1 MSRRRKPRPKSRPA
15 RKASAAR
22 RKPAARPRQP
32 AARRQRPA
40 ARAKKAAVAKRAA
53 APKPKTTRR
62 AATTGS
68 QPRRSVPP
76 AAVASPLSAATLERM
91 LTEAR
96 RRTGAEAGTVYL
108 RDQEGLQFAI
118 VQNDQLERRVGRAAF
133 QQRLRGERLP
143 LDRVSIASW
152 VALTRGIVNL
162 PAAANTPLDRRPY
175 AVDRRIDRRLEYV
188 TRSVLAAPLRDASG
202 AVLGVLQLINALD
215 RRGRVVS
222 FDRTDELAVSAVID
236 AALRQAQARA

>member
-1 MSRRRKPRPKSRPA
+1 
-15 RKASAAR
+15 
-22 RKPAARPRQP
+22 
-32 AARRQRPA
+32 
-40 ARAKKAAVAKRAA
+40 
-53 APKPKTTRR
+53 
-62 AATTGS
+62 
-68 QPRRSVPP
+68 
-76 AAVASPLSAATLERM
+76 M

-108 RDQEGLQFAI
+108 RDQQGLRFAI

-133 QQRLRGERLP
+133 RQRLRGERLP

-152 VALTRGIVNL
+152 VALTRSIVNL
-162 PAAANTPLDRRPY
+162 PAAANTPLDRPY

-222 FDRTDELAVSAVID
+222 FDRTDEVAVSAVID
-236 AALRQAQARA
+236 AALRSI